1 MNWYNHF
8 QSFFPFRIWLI
19 ISIFVIQGRKLSPLL
34 KSILIFWPQ
43 SPNRIALI
51 YCIDKGFPGGL
62 SSKES
67 ACNAGD
73 AGDTGLIPESGR
85 FPGGGHGNSLQY
97 SCLENP
103 MDRGDWWV
111 TVHRVAES
119 DTTEVTEHAR
129 THTIY
134 APGIP
139 RFSQLHKA
147 VFSSYDFWKC
157 EFASLLL
164 KEGSKREGSKREAGV
179 LGWLGAEEKVQI
191 LPHIQVL
198 RYMGTEAS
206 LQMQALCFCPL

>member
-1 MNWYNHF
+1 MTHF
-8 QSFFPFRIWLI
+8 QYICYSGEEI
-19 ISIFVIQGRKLSPLL
+19 ISSTKINPHFLTPVTKQNSPDILYRQGL
-34 KSILIFWPQ
+34 
-43 SPNRIALI
+43 
-51 YCIDKGFPGGL
+51 PGGL

-103 MDRGDWWV
+103 MDRGDWRV

-134 APGIP
+134 APGIL

-147 VFSSYDFWKC
+147 VFSSYDF
-157 EFASLLL
+157 
-164 KEGSKREGSKREAGV
+164 
-179 LGWLGAEEKVQI
+179 
-191 LPHIQVL
+191 
-198 RYMGTEAS
+198 
-206 LQMQALCFCPL
+206 